1 SHNWENLCKLGLPS
15 DLIVPK
21 DVMFGKE
28 KKLSTTHKN
37 KLSTFL
43 KKNKQIWFFL
53 TLFVIKFNWKILPT
67 VDKS

>member
-1 SHNWENLCKLGLPS
+1 
-15 DLIVPK
+15 
-21 DVMFGKE
+21 MFGKE

-37 KLSTFL
+37 KLSTFF

-53 TLFVIKFNWKILPT
+53 TLFVNKFNWKILPT